1 MSEALRLAGR
11 EVGRYR
17 VVSLLGT
24 GGMGAVYDAVD
35 ATLGRHVALK
45 ILPPSVVT
53 DPDRLRRF
61 AQEARAASALNHP
74 HVITVYDIGTF
85 TVDEREIHFI
95 SMEKIEGA
103 TQLGKCELCG
113 EFVVD
118 LNDRDQAATGCCE
131 GCWETGDWEPDGD
144 PADEGET
151 G

>member
-45 ILPPSVVT
+45 ILPPSVVS
-53 DPDRLRRF
+53 DADRLRRF

-85 TVDEREIHFI
+85 TVDENEIHFI

-103 TQLGKCELCG
+103 TLSDTIEAGPLPPERAIEL
-113 EFVVD
+113 VLQVTD
-118 LNDRDQAATGCCE
+118 AVAAAHAAAIVHRD
-131 GCWETGDWEPDGD
+131 
-144 PADEGET
+144 
-151 G
+151 